1 LFIAADARSV
11 PAAAAWLGALGAVP
25 FLACAGAILFGPA
38 EIAGTASDVV
48 TAYGAIILS
57 FLGGIQWGFATRNV
71 PVGNEH
77 IALLRRL
84 SMSVL
89 PSLMAWAA
97 LLVPRETGLHVLAG
111 AFLLVFAFDIR
122 AARMNAAPGWYPSL
136 RMPLTFL
143 VVASIL
149 GASLG

>member
-1 LFIAADARSV
+1 M
-11 PAAAAWLGALGAVP
+11 
-25 FLACAGAILFGPA
+25 
-38 EIAGTASDVV
+38 V

-97 LLVPRETGLHVLAG
+97 LLVPRETGLLVLAG
-111 AFLLVFAFDIR
+111 AFLLVFASDIR